1 MPQAHVDLSLDDT
14 DGQPEYDENA
24 DTAQML
30 TYMVKSMKGLR
41 HNTILIVNKVSYIEE
56 YLESVEIKLDNCIPA
71 TELWRISYLTRPN
84 IYYGIPEGENDTWQ
98 KHEHDVREFLKTKVE
113 IADADDADKL
123 VVERAHRLGSK
134 TPGNTRSIISRFA
147 NWKRKSE
154 VFMKA

>member
-1 MPQAHVDLSLDDT
+1 MRFTITITVKIIIVTIIITITPGMPQAHVDLSLDDT

-71 TELWRISYLTRPN
+71 TEVLYDRQMEETKTR
-84 IYYGIPEGENDTWQ
+84 Q
-98 KHEHDVREFLKTKVE
+98 
-113 IADADDADKL
+113 A
-123 VVERAHRLGSK
+123 
-134 TPGNTRSIISRFA
+134 
-147 NWKRKSE
+147 
-154 VFMKA
+154 